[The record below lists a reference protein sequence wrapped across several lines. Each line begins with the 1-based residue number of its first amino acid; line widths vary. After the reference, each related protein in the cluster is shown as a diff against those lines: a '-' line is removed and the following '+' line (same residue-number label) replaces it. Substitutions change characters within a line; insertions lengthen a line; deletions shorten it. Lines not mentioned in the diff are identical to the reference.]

1 MAAAARPVGS
11 LVPRLLFL
19 ALSGVVALVAVEGS
33 FRAVRAGPAEEG
45 QGSGEQGLPSPR
57 ELAAQVD
64 RLLAAGWQEAG
75 VEPAAAADDA
85 EWLRRLS
92 LDLNGVIPSEELTRG
107 FLASSEPDK
116 RARLVKQLLDDPAF
130 ARSMGLRWAYLLV
143 GRDYLIRARAMEQQA
158 ARRGAMRRMTG
169 DGESE
174 GDARVGE
181 AGGGGET
188 MAGGGG
194 GAVEA
199 PLPDEA
205 RSLPEWLAAQLAQ
218 GASWREV
225 ARELIA
231 AEGTV
236 VDNPATQ
243 YVFRHFREGRAE
255 ELTGSAMRVFQG
267 LQIQCAQCHDH
278 PYEAWSQRDFYGVA
292 AFFARTRTRRLPPTA
307 EQLAMAERR
316 GLDEKERR
324 RLRGPYAVDDGGR
337 GQIRIPAEPGRVGA
351 LVLPRFLNGKVIN
364 PAAGVDRRAA
374 LAELVTADDNPWFA
388 KATVNRVWSFFFERG
403 LVNPV
408 DDLGAVKETPPAL
421 ALLAD
426 DFQASGYDMRRLVET
441 IVSTRAYGLSSAG
454 PLAVRDAQLEVFAR
468 APLRRL
474 GAEQLFYS
482 VLEATGAADVRT
494 GERRA
499 RLRLE
504 RRKNQLLRQFVTTFG
519 DDEGEEVVEEG
530 TIPQAL
536 MRFNGALTNEA
547 VRPRP
552 GHPVYDRLFRTA
564 SLDERIDT
572 IYLRV
577 LSRFPGEVERTKL
590 RALLGPRP
598 AAELAQAYA
607 DVFWALLNGAEFNF
621 NH

>member
-1 MAAAARPVGS
+1 M
-11 LVPRLLFL
+11 
-19 ALSGVVALVAVEGS
+19 VALIAVEGS
-33 FRAVRAGPAEEG
+33 VRVVRAGPAEEG
-45 QGSGEQGLPSPR
+45 TTAGKEGLPSTGA
-57 ELAAQVD
+57 LAAKVD
-64 RLLAAGWQEAG
+64 RLLAAGWKDAG
-75 VEPAAAADDA
+75 VEPAAEADDA
-85 EWLRRLS
+85 ELLRRLS

-116 RARLVKQLLDDPAF
+116 RARLVRQLLDDPAF

-143 GRDYLIRARAMEQQA
+143 GRDYLIRSRSMERAQA
-158 ARRGAMRRMTG
+158 ARAMRRMRGYGGG
-169 DGESE
+169 DGEADRGE
-174 GDARVGE
+174 GMQAGE
-181 AGGGGET
+181 AGADAGGE
-188 MAGGGG
+188 MMDG
-194 GAVEA
+194 GAAEA

-205 RSLPEWLAAQLAQ
+205 RSLPEWLEAKLARN
-218 GASWREV
+218 ASWRDV

-243 YVFRHFREGRAE
+243 YVFRHFREGKAE
-255 ELTGSAMRVFQG
+255 EVTGSAMRVFQG

-292 AFFARTRTRRLPPTA
+292 AFFARTRTRRTPPTA

-316 GLDEKERR
+316 QLDEKARR
-324 RLRGPYAVDDGGR
+324 RLRGPYAVEDRGQ
-337 GQIRIPAEPGRVGA
+337 GQIRIPAEPGEVGA

-364 PAAGVDRRAA
+364 PAGGVDRRAA

-426 DFQASGYDMRRLVET
+426 DFKASGYDMRRLVET

-454 PLAVRDAQLEVFAR
+454 PLEVRDAQLEAFAR

-494 GERRA
+494 SDRRA

-504 RRKNQLLRQFVTTFG
+504 RRKNRLLRQFVTTFG

-536 MRFNGALTNEA
+536 MRFNGALTNDA

-552 GHPVYDRLFRTA
+552 GHPVYDRLFRTP

-577 LSRFPGEVERTKL
+577 LSRFPSEAERTKL
-590 RALLGPRP
+590 RALLGPKP